1 MWVCF
6 VFFFFLTPK
15 RHFVYMYVSVSR
27 SIATVYSMISEM
39 AYAAI
44 LFALVRV
51 PACFPVFL
59 KAAIE
64 GGLAISSG
72 VIDH

>member
-1 MWVCF
+1 
-6 VFFFFLTPK
+6 
-15 RHFVYMYVSVSR
+15 MYS
-27 SIATVYSMISEM
+27 TISGM

-51 PACFPVFL
+51 PARFPVFL

-64 GGLAISSG
+64 SGLAASPG
-72 VIDH
+72 AMDR